1 MRRIVETATAP
12 EPVGPYSQAVIAGDV
27 VFLAGQIGL
36 DPATGRLVAGG
47 TAAEVAQVLAN
58 LTAVLRA
65 AGVGPEAVVKT
76 TIYLVDLADGP
87 LVNEAYAHVFP
98 APHPARATVQVAA
111 LPAGARVEIE
121 AVAVRDAAART

>member
-1 MRRIVETATAP
+1 MRRSVETPAAP
-12 EPVGPYSQAVIAGDV
+12 APVGPYSQAVIAGGLIFV
-27 VFLAGQIGL
+27 AGQIGL
-36 DPATGRLVAGG
+36 DPGTGRLVPGG
-47 TAAEVAQVLAN
+47 TSAEVAQVLAN

-76 TIYLVDLADGP
+76 TIYLADLADGP
-87 LVNEAYAHVFP
+87 LVNEAYARAFP

-121 AVAVRDAAART
+121 AVAVRDGTARG

>member
-1 MRRIVETATAP
+1 MRRIVETTTAP
-12 EPVGPYSQAVIAGDV
+12 APVGPYSQAVIAGDV

-36 DPATGRLVAGG
+36 DPGTGRLVAGG

-65 AGVGPEAVVKT
+65 SGVGPEAVVKT

-121 AVAVRDAAART
+121 AVAVRDPAART